1 MLRKWPK
8 VTAMREAFGLFL
20 SIALVVAAVLAC
32 GDPAWSMHGTVVDT
46 AGAPVSGATVNL
58 LCPGHKAI
66 YATDKTGPAGEVN
79 MGSIPDAPKGC
90 TVEIVAAGHAPHTYA
105 TSDFC
110 YGSTSAGTYGK
121 DCPPTKII
129 LP

>member
-1 MLRKWPK
+1 MANGARGH
-8 VTAMREAFGLFL
+8 AIGLFL

-46 AGAPVSGATVNL
+46 AGAPVVGATVNM

-90 TVEIVAAGHAPHTYA
+90 TVEILAAGHPPHKYA
-105 TSDFC
+105 TTDFC

-121 DCPPTKII
+121 ACVPPKVV